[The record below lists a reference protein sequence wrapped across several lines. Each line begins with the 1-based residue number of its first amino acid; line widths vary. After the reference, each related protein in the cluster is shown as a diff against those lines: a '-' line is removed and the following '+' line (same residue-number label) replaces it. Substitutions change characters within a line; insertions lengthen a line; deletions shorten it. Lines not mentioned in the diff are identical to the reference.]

1 MPSLP
6 PRLPLSRRHTRRFP
20 GSRTGTPARAALAFL
35 LGVAGCKG
43 WHVEPMPPAELV
55 EQRKPEVVRIDR
67 SSDSSRVV
75 MYSPTVVRDSLRG
88 LPTELA
94 IRAITIPIGDIK
106 AIAVRQFSLGKTLL
120 LGLAIAGGVL
130 AYELLQSLNTGPT
143 F

>member
-1 MPSLP
+1 ML
-6 PRLPLSRRHTRRFP
+6 
-20 GSRTGTPARAALAFL
+20 ALL
-35 LGVAGCKG
+35 LGSAGCKG
-43 WHVEPMPPAELV
+43 WHVETVPPAELV

-67 SSDSSRVV
+67 SSDSSSVV
-75 MYSPTVVRDSLRG
+75 MYSPMVVRDSLRG

-94 IRAITIPIGDIK
+94 IRAITVPLGDIK
-106 AIAVRQFSLGKTLL
+106 TIAVRQFSLGKTLL

>member
-1 MPSLP
+1 MPPP
-6 PRLPLSRRHTRRFP
+6 PRHPLLHRRIRRF
-20 GSRTGTPARAALAFL
+20 GTAHRGAPARAMLALL
-35 LGVAGCKG
+35 LGSAGCKG
-43 WHVEPMPPAELV
+43 WHVETVPPAELV

-67 SSDSSRVV
+67 SSDSSSVV
-75 MYSPTVVRDSLRG
+75 MYSPMVVRDSLRG

-94 IRAITIPIGDIK
+94 IRAITVPLGDIK
-106 AIAVRQFSLGKTLL
+106 TIAVRQFSLGKTLL